1 MKIQLKIVDITD
13 DDRLLMVPRGCGR
26 SVWFTYYRKIFG
38 CYTSDGT
45 TEFYKKTRPNSKLP
59 PYFVMDYQP
68 YRRYN
73 FIFKK
78 IR

>member
-26 SVWFTYYRKIFG
+26 SVWFTYYRKILGF
-38 CYTSDGT
+38 YTSDGT
-45 TEFYKKTRPNSKLP
+45 TEFYKKTRPNSKLNHTIIESSCIK
-59 PYFVMDYQP
+59 
-68 YRRYN
+68 YN

-78 IR
+78 IW